1 MIETFKMNDDGSA
14 FLNYCDDNIPNYFKS
29 LEQLKFK
36 DFRSLYYINYSI
48 LKEIQNTPIIPTYDR
63 GYQDFLYIFSK
74 INL

>member
-48 LKEIQNTPIIPTYDR
+48 LKEI
-63 GYQDFLYIFSK
+63 
-74 INL
+74 